1 LVYRPRTA
9 ESNSD
14 ETSIPT
20 ATDDNDVVSVTSAT
34 ASERRQPDDVTT
46 DVTSARET
54 TDSDVNAAPP
64 TGAATSWSWT
74 VDDDYNTADEAD
86 SEWTG
91 GGVPARSTRPS
102 AHLTLDDPAMSR
114 PSRRPGLFDQPT
126 LTAATDAS
134 PPTSSAGLRSPSFT
148 TPHTDNHHHR
158 PVMVPQRQQQ
168 QPVWQHGGVACE
180 NGVCRLRMVTSNK
193 HCHELRPFA
202 ASPATTG
209 VASTSVRDAKS
220 VRVFSA
226 YRLEHGAEC
235 TA

>member
-34 ASERRQPDDVTT
+34 DSERRKPADVTT

-64 TGAATSWSWT
+64 AGSATSWSWT

-91 GGVPARSTRPS
+91 GVPARSTRPS
-102 AHLTLDDPAMSR
+102 AHLTLDDPPISR
-114 PSRRPGLFDQPT
+114 PSRRPGLFDPPT
-126 LTAATDAS
+126 LTAATDTS
-134 PPTSSAGLRSPSFT
+134 QPTSPAGLRSPSFT
-148 TPHTDNHHHR
+148 TPQTDNHHHR
-158 PVMVPQRQQQ
+158 PLMVPQR
-168 QPVWQHGGVACE
+168 
-180 NGVCRLRMVTSNK
+180 
-193 HCHELRPFA
+193 
-202 ASPATTG
+202 
-209 VASTSVRDAKS
+209 
-220 VRVFSA
+220 
-226 YRLEHGAEC
+226 
-235 TA
+235 